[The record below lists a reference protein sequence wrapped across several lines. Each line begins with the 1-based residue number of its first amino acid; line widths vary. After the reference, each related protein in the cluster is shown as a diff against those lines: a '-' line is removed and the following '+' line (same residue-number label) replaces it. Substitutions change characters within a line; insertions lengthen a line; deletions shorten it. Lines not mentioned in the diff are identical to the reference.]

1 MGLPKNKNTIKETIM
16 ALALA
21 ISKNAL
27 SLAVKQTS
35 YKENVVAVNTLV
47 TSVLSSNLPTLN
59 TNPPDWKDF
68 TTAFEAAD
76 AGALTWVNNVMA
88 RLLNVPDEVQS
99 YNATITQLLAD
110 AKTQAM
116 TLEADPSNKT
126 ALQTLNTDLTNVNN
140 TLSLVVTFISGALTA
155 VKNFKEELPLLA
167 TNLQTIATKS
177 AVDAK
182 ADQAQ
187 IDKLNA
193 DIDTLKAEIKSL
205 TASIVALAIVDG
217 IALTLGIVAT
227 IAAFPE
233 GALVWFVLGPAVI
246 AATAVIAIDGVKIKA
261 DNDLIKSDESQITGL
276 TADVSTLQILSKNFT
291 AMSTEANDIETNL
304 QAILAEWQ
312 TLEADVALA
321 VNDIKTATTDAG
333 SANFT
338 AVASDID
345 DAIVEWAAAYKQAG
359 DLHLE
364 LNVNN
369 AQLEVGM
376 SQAQILAATAAA
388 PTVDIITYYNQ
399 VQNAKVESAAPL
411 DAEAVV

>member
-1 MGLPKNKNTIKETIM
+1 M
-16 ALALA
+16 ALAQA

-47 TSVLSSNLPTLN
+47 TSVLSSSLPTLS

-68 TTAFEAAD
+68 TAAFEAAD

-99 YNATITQLLAD
+99 YNSIITQLLAD
-110 AKTQAM
+110 AKSQAQ
-116 TLEADPSNKT
+116 TLEADPSNKA

-155 VKNFKEELPLLA
+155 VKNFKDELPTLA
-167 TNLQTIATKS
+167 ANLQTIATKS
-177 AVDAK
+177 AADAK

-193 DIDTLKAEIKSL
+193 DIDNLRAEIKSL

-261 DNDLIKSDESQITGL
+261 DNDLIKSDEAQITGL
-276 TADVSTLQILSKNFT
+276 TADVAALHILSKNFT
-291 AMSTEANDIETNL
+291 NMSTEATDIETNL

-312 TLEADVALA
+312 SLESDVALA
-321 VNDIKTATTDAG
+321 VNDIKTATTDAS

-338 AVASDID
+338 AVVSDLD

-359 DLHLE
+359 DLHLD
-364 LNVNN
+364 LNVNS

-376 SQAQILAATAAA
+376 SQAQVLAATGAA

-399 VQNAKVESAAPL
+399 VQNSQ
-411 DAEAVV
+411 AEAAVKATAEATA